1 VQKRYQV
8 LIPEWLEDYIKFGVE
23 KYGLSFSEL
32 LRLEICLS
40 VISTMDALY
49 PEYKTAFSAKE
60 VFQAIQRYAKG
71 KVDKREVDKIIS
83 KIYFEA
89 RKAIEFRFS
98 KEKYVTEIEK

>member
-1 VQKRYQV
+1 MQKRYQV
-8 LIPEWLEDYIKFGVE
+8 LIPEWLEDYIKLGVK

-40 VISTMDALY
+40 VISTMEALY
-49 PEYKTAFSAKE
+49 PSYETTFSAKE
-60 VFQAIQRYAKG
+60 VFQAVQKYSKG
-71 KVDKREVDKIIS
+71 RVDKEEMDKLIS

-98 KEKYVTEIEK
+98 TEERD